1 MPYKVQ
7 SSEKLRKSGA
17 DFETK
22 AMLYLLNFREDS
34 SQINYFVVD
43 FFNDITGMD
52 RMARKLW
59 DVQSKASKTGSAK
72 TIGRELVTL
81 YKNHVSDFDFFTYII
96 FLGGVPD
103 TFRIDAK
110 QNVFQSTNITPKALK
125 SVLSGLKEECTEKEY
140 IESDKITDESL
151 EKFLKLVWFV
161 VDDKEPADYIKAI
174 ISNHPKIV
182 PSDSEL
188 IAIFNEI
195 RNKQSEK
202 KNTIVEGVVI
212 DHIDEV
218 LSYGRHLTTSEIRL
232 LVLQRIINSN
242 PLERGVPTPFIEI
255 VSKFPEEQR
264 QSMIEQCQRSLCM
277 ALFNNSA
284 AQGFWKLFEEIYTLL
299 MKYPNRNIDFIFQ
312 QIDGVVID
320 ECPNFD
326 VLSLKYFIA
335 KIKEGLLL

>member
-1 MPYKVQ
+1 MSYRVQ
-7 SSEKLRKSGA
+7 SSEKLRKISA

-22 AMLYLLNFREDS
+22 AMLYLLNFRQDS
-34 SQINYFVVD
+34 SAINYFVVD

-59 DVQSKASKTGSAK
+59 DVQSKASKTGTAK

-81 YKNHVSDFDFFTYII
+81 YKNHISDFDFFTYII
-96 FLGGVPD
+96 FLGGVPNS
-103 TFRIDAK
+103 FRINAN
-110 QNVFQSTNITPKALK
+110 QNVFQGTNINPVALR
-125 SVLSGLKEECTEKEY
+125 SVLSGLKEECEKKEY
-140 IESDKITDESL
+140 IAAEKITEDTLQE
-151 EKFLKLVWFV
+151 FLRLVWFV
-161 VDDKEPADYIKAI
+161 IDDKKPADYIKAI
-174 ISNHPKIV
+174 ISNHSKIL
-182 PSDSEL
+182 PPDSEL

-212 DHIDEV
+212 EHIDEV

-242 PLERGVPTPFIEI
+242 PLERGIPAPFIEI
-255 VSKFPEEQR
+255 VSRYPEEQR
-264 QSMIEQCQRSLCM
+264 QSMIDECQRNLCL

-284 AQGFWKLFEEIYTLL
+284 AQGFWKLFEEIYTLIIEH
-299 MKYPNRNIDFIFQ
+299 PDRNIDFIFQ
-312 QIDGVVID
+312 EIDCSIID
-320 ECPNFD
+320 ECPNFE

-335 KIKEGLLL
+335 KIKEGILP

>member
-7 SSEKLRKSGA
+7 SSEKLRKTGA

-22 AMLYLLNFREDS
+22 AMLYLLNFRQDS
-34 SQINYFVVD
+34 SEINYFVVD

-52 RMARKLW
+52 RMARRLW
-59 DVQSKASKTGSAK
+59 DVQSKASKTSTAK

-81 YKNHVSDFDFFTYII
+81 YKNYISDFNFFTYII
-96 FLGGVPD
+96 FLGGVPN
-103 TFRIDAK
+103 TFRVDGN
-110 QNVFQSTNITPKALK
+110 QNIFEYTNITPKALK
-125 SVLSGLKEECTEKEY
+125 SVVSGLKEECEAKEY
-140 IESDKITDESL
+140 IDAEQITEESL
-151 EKFLKLVWFV
+151 QGFLKQVWFV

-174 ISNHPKIV
+174 ISNHPKII

-212 DHIDEV
+212 EHIDEV

-232 LVLQRIINSN
+232 LVLQRIINGN
-242 PLERGVPTPFIEI
+242 PLEKGIPEPFLKVI
-255 VSKFPEEQR
+255 SKYPEEQKKA
-264 QSMIEQCQRSLCM
+264 MIDQCQRDLCM

-284 AQGFWKLFEEIYTLL
+284 AQGFWKLFEEIYTLI
-299 MKYPNRNIDFIFQ
+299 MKYPDKDVDFIFQ
-312 QIDGVVID
+312 KVDGNIID

-335 KIKEGLLL
+335 KIKEGILP

>member
-195 RNKQSEK
+195 RNLFTKRGSVVSGSEETVYYIARLISIAK
-202 KNTIVEGVVI
+202 LTKHSCPIIMDSFRAEDLSTEK
-212 DHIDEV
+212 EERV
-218 LSYGRHLTTSEIRL
+218 LALLSELKRQCILTTTLKAEEKDKY
-232 LVLQRIINSN
+232 VKMAGINAIDYTGHHSN
-242 PLERGVPTPFIEI
+242 
-255 VSKFPEEQR
+255 
-264 QSMIEQCQRSLCM
+264 
-277 ALFNNSA
+277 
-284 AQGFWKLFEEIYTLL
+284 
-299 MKYPNRNIDFIFQ
+299 
-312 QIDGVVID
+312 
-320 ECPNFD
+320 
-326 VLSLKYFIA
+326 
-335 KIKEGLLL
+335 KILGTEGLPAFMKLLSGLGISLQ

>member
-1 MPYKVQ
+1 MSYKVQ

-22 AMLYLLNFREDS
+22 AMLYLLNFRKDS

-43 FFNDITGMD
+43 FFNDITGLD

-59 DVQSKASKTGSAK
+59 DVQSKASKTGTAK

-103 TFRIDAK
+103 TFRIDGK
-110 QNVFQSTNITPKALK
+110 QNVFQSTNITTKALK
-125 SVLSGLKEECTEKEY
+125 SVLSGLKEECTKKEY
-140 IESDKITDESL
+140 IESDNITDESL
-151 EKFLKLVWFV
+151 EKFLNLVWFV

-264 QSMIEQCQRSLCM
+264 QSMIEECQRSLCM

-299 MKYPNRNIDFIFQ
+299 MKYPTKNIDFIFQ
-312 QIDGVVID
+312 QIDVVVID

-335 KIKEGLLL
+335 KIKEGLRP